1 MIFNKTTLPLFSNKI
16 IKKYSVTLL
25 VVIACTITLIA
36 FIAVYRLTNSWK
48 LTLVIVV
55 IPVVYMI
62 VTLGELIQS
71 IKSSKEQSEKE
82 FRSIKKQLLEETKDN
97 PTLR

>member
-1 MIFNKTTLPLFSNKI
+1 MQLFSNKV
-16 IKKYSVTLL
+16 IKKHGVTLL
-25 VVIACTITLIA
+25 VIIASTITLIA

-48 LTLVIVV
+48 LSLVIAG
-55 IPVVYMI
+55 IPVVYII
-62 VTLGELIQS
+62 VTIGEFIES

-82 FRSIKKQLLEETKDN
+82 FRSIKNQYLKETKDN